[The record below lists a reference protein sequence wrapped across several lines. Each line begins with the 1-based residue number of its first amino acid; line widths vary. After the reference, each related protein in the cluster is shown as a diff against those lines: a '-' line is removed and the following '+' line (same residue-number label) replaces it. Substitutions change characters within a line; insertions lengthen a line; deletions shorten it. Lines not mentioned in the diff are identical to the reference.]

1 MPKICEELGCT
12 KQSSYG
18 LVRGKGPR
26 WCKAHAPPD
35 ARNVAHR
42 RCEGAPGGAQC
53 DKQPNFA
60 LSEGPPGAPKRPRW
74 CKTCAPPGAV
84 DVMKRH
90 CAAKGCWKQPWY
102 GMRRGERPM
111 WCKAHAP
118 PGARNIVDK
127 ECAHPGCSTIPSFG
141 MRGGRPLWCRAHAP
155 REALNVRA
163 SGRRGREA
171 ALSPAPPA
179 GSPAPAP
186 AARIPRT
193 VTPTKPP
200 PPPSGDGRRGVSPG
214 VRGGEVPDVGGHG
227 GGGRDLLGEIL
238 GPILS
243 SRVLSK

>member
-141 MRGGRPLWCRAHAP
+141 MPGGRPLWCRAHAP

-163 SGRRGREA
+163 SARRGRGA
-171 ALSPAPPA
+171 ALSPPPPA
-179 GSPAPAP
+179 GSPAPA
-186 AARIPRT
+186 AKIPRT

-200 PPPSGDGRRGVSPG
+200 PAGAHRVGPPLGMTSPLPDAGGR
-214 VRGGEVPDVGGHG
+214 
-227 GGGRDLLGEIL
+227 GGGRDLIGEIL

-243 SRVLSK
+243 SRVLPK